1 MARRIP
7 KKRSGKT
14 HKRAPGWR
22 WGPLYGDCNENLERS
37 SKRSKSDNGY
47 DINVTLCATKPILAQ
62 NLTQIKSSS
71 LITIKSLRKSQF
83 KSKIKQVLFEI
94 FQKTE
99 DYIDV
104 PQRLWDIKQ
113 MKML

>member
-1 MARRIP
+1 MVMTSMLLFVQKNQFLP
-7 KKRSGKT
+7 KTWPK
-14 HKRAPGWR
+14 
-22 WGPLYGDCNENLERS
+22 
-37 SKRSKSDNGY
+37 
-47 DINVTLCATKPILAQ
+47 
-62 NLTQIKSSS
+62 IKSSS

-104 PQRLWDIKQ
+104 PQILCDIKQ